1 MRTLSSEPKIYA
13 CVRTVVVFLLLS
25 LPIWSSVPAQAEVS
39 ERSSKF
45 LTYFLSWLPMVLLVA
60 IWIFFMRT
68 YRGSQSKTWGHLDR
82 SDQSMSEIAKQLE
95 RIANALEKR
104 ER

>member
-1 MRTLSSEPKIYA
+1 MRILSSQQTPYARMRTVLA
-13 CVRTVVVFLLLS
+13 FLLLS
-25 LPIWSSVPAQAEVS
+25 FTIWSSVSAQAEVS
-39 ERSSKF
+39 ERSSKL
-45 LTYFLSWLPMVLLVA
+45 LTYFLSWLPMIFLVG
-60 IWIFFMRT
+60 IWIFFMRF

-82 SDQSMSEIAKQLE
+82 SSQSMSEIAKQLE